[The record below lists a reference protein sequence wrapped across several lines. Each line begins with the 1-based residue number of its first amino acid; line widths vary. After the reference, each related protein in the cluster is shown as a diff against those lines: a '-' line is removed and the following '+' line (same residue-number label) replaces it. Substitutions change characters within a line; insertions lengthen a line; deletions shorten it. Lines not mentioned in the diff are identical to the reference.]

1 MPFLGVDFFYRKP
14 ALIKRATTKSKKIR
28 NLKLLPKVAVVFILF
43 STSYFFYNLFY
54 LNQLKKELKE
64 VRYNSSIE
72 KDEVVLKLVAKGKK
86 VLQSKV
92 LTELIK
98 EEGIA
103 PQVVFKNL
111 DDWLG
116 KNSWLVSLQTFSKE
130 GQKQVKIQLVS
141 TNPELSKQKQANLS
155 SLFKNKKITIQ
166 KKGTQRKGKQKIYF
180 FDILVN

>member
-1 MPFLGVDFFYRKP
+1 MELASYEPTQTKMLSQISFSSRMLSFSWSDFFYRKP

-130 GQKQVKIQLVS
+130 GQKQVKYNLYLQIQNFL
-141 TNPELSKQKQANLS
+141 N
-155 SLFKNKKITIQ
+155 KNKQT
-166 KKGTQRKGKQKIYF
+166 
-180 FDILVN
+180 